1 MRGNAP
7 RTARRG
13 TVVDIETARA
23 ERSMPSERTFRR
35 EKCRSPRLL
44 RAVVGVIVV
53 AIASE
58 RILMVVV
65 VVVVM
70 VAMIVSIVM
79 TTASDGSSSASRV
92 MVTIFTVRGSQ
103 AVATR
108 RGHAMRV
115 VYLVSY

>member
-1 MRGNAP
+1 MRGDAP

-13 TVVDIETARA
+13 TVVDIETART

-58 RILMVVV
+58 RIVMVV